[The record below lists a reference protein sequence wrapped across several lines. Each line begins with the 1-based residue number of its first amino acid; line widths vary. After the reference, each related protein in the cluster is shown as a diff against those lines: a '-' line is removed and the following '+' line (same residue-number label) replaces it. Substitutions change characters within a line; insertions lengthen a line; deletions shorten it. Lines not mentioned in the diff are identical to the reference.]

1 VLLLGTTR
9 SYISNRLPP
18 PPPKKKNHSGSY
30 ITQHHHLHSDTMP
43 LLTLPVEIIFM
54 IARLLTDD
62 QGEVCFAD
70 LNAFLQANSILNDCL
85 DYSLWHEA
93 VTSPSAA
100 ERVFTHLIRTDD
112 LANLKFFLELGA
124 DIEMNLPNARSET
137 SRRTTSH
144 PMVCTVLHVAAQFD
158 RVKIA
163 RFLLEH
169 GVTVVHYDKRNRPS
183 YNAIHDARSAEIL
196 QLLLDHNADFEQQVI
211 KLQFDG
217 DGYRPLHYYAM
228 RGDVQAMR
236 AVLHH
241 GANVDPIE
249 RAFWRRR
256 TPLDYAARSSA
267 DAVKVLLEHGAD
279 LQRRDHDSA
288 TPLHHAAGVA
298 KTDVVQLML
307 EYWPEGQSDKDKYG
321 HTPMHFSARAG
332 NTKVV
337 RLLLDYCPEGLL
349 QKNRDGNTPL
359 HLAAQAG
366 HIDAM
371 SLLAKRWSEGI
382 PGPNNQG
389 EKPLSMF
396 LQHGL
401 AEHEDVEEE
410 GGDHGNVWEVA
421 DAEEQGQKEADKEMD
436 QEKETQ
442 WEEE

>member
-18 PPPKKKNHSGSY
+18 PPKKNHSGSY

-70 LNAFLQANSILNDCL
+70 LDAFLQANSILNGCL

-93 VTSPSAA
+93 VASPSAA

-124 DIEMNLPNARSET
+124 DIEMNLPDARSET
-137 SRRTTSH
+137 CRRTTSH

-183 YNAIHDARSAEIL
+183 YNAIHDARSAEML

-211 KLQFDG
+211 KLHFDG

-228 RGDVQAMR
+228 RSDVQAIGEFR
-236 AVLHH
+236 LAGFRRVL
-241 GANVDPIE
+241 GVKLREVLMPKLYKK
-249 RAFWRRR
+249 RR
-256 TPLDYAARSSA
+256 TSSGEVSTQGFFREVWASKLREVLPL
-267 DAVKVLLEHGAD
+267 K
-279 LQRRDHDSA
+279 
-288 TPLHHAAGVA
+288 
-298 KTDVVQLML
+298 
-307 EYWPEGQSDKDKYG
+307 
-321 HTPMHFSARAG
+321 
-332 NTKVV
+332 
-337 RLLLDYCPEGLL
+337 
-349 QKNRDGNTPL
+349 
-359 HLAAQAG
+359 
-366 HIDAM
+366 
-371 SLLAKRWSEGI
+371 
-382 PGPNNQG
+382 PGENP
-389 EKPLSMF
+389 P
-396 LQHGL
+396 
-401 AEHEDVEEE
+401 V
-410 GGDHGNVWEVA
+410 
-421 DAEEQGQKEADKEMD
+421 
-436 QEKETQ
+436 
-442 WEEE
+442 